1 MLCYY
6 VIYIKLSFLLHAFLK
21 FGFKDSVFRKAINM
35 NDVFLKIVV
44 LCFPQKI
51 HRQSAQ
57 MVNFYGICAENRKF
71 IDVDFLQGNAE
82 IKLNLRQLSALL

>member
-6 VIYIKLSFLLHAFLK
+6 VIYIRLSFLSRSFLK

-35 NDVFLKIVV
+35 NDEFLKIVV

-51 HRQSAQ
+51 HRQSTQ
-57 MVNFYGICAENRKF
+57 MVNFYGICAENRKY
-71 IDVDFLQGNAE
+71 IDDDFLQGNAK
-82 IKLNLRQLSALL
+82 IGLNLR